1 MKYRTKYKESYERGS
16 RNLSITISSQALD
29 LMVDREIDNFS
40 AFINDVL
47 IEALTGVEN
56 FFIRA
61 KMAEFNKLREE
72 LEKES
77 YEITINKKRD
87 DEA

>member
-1 MKYRTKYKESYERGS
+1 MKYHTKYKNSYERGS

-47 IEALTGVEN
+47 IEALSGEEN
-56 FFIRA
+56 FFTRQ
-61 KMAEFNKLREE
+61 KLAEFTRIRED
-72 LEKES
+72 LEKDG
-77 YEITINKKRD
+77 YELTIQKRKV
-87 DEA
+87 